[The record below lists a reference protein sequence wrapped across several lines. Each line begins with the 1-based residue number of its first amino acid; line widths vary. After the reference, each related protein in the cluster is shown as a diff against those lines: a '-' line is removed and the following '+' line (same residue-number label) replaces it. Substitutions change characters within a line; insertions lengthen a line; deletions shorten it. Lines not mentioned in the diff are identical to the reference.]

1 MSGLIIAAPAS
12 GSGKTTVTLALL
24 RALRRHGVAAAPFKC
39 GPDYIDPAFHAAAA
53 GRPCYNLD
61 PWAMRPATVA
71 ALIRAR
77 GAGVNIAEGVMGLFD
92 GGPGGIGST
101 ANLARATGWPVAL
114 VVDAAGMAQS
124 AAALVA
130 GFVNH
135 DPAVR
140 IPGVIF
146 NRTGGAAHNR
156 ILAGACANLGVTVLG
171 GVARDEKLHLPSRHL
186 GLVQAAEHEALENF
200 LNAAADAV
208 ESGVNMEA
216 VARMAESAPAEM
228 VDAGAETVD
237 APSTLPP
244 LGGRIAVARDEAFAF
259 CYPATLDSWRAA
271 GAEIF
276 FFSPLADEAP
286 DAKADAV
293 FLPGGYPE
301 LHAGR
306 LAACQNFTAAM
317 RAAAGRRAA
326 VVGECG
332 GYMVLGRALTDGGGE
347 VHQMLNLLP
356 VETSFAQIKMTLG
369 YRRLHLANHHALG
382 KKGAVFR
389 GHEFHFATAVTEPG
403 APLFTARDAAGRD
416 LGGAGCA
423 RGTVSGSFVHLVDR
437 AE

>member
-1 MSGLIIAAPAS
+1 VSGLIIAAPAS
-12 GSGKTTVTLALL
+12 GGGKTTVTLALL
-24 RALRRHGVAAAPFKC
+24 RALRRRGVAAAPFKC
-39 GPDYIDPAFHAAAA
+39 GPDYIDPMFHAAAA
-53 GRPCYNLD
+53 GRPCHNLD

-71 ALIRAR
+71 SLIRAR
-77 GAGVNIAEGVMGLFD
+77 GAGVNITEGVMGLFD
-92 GGPGGIGST
+92 GGPGGSGST
-101 ANLARATGWPVAL
+101 AGLARATGWPVAL

-130 GFVNH
+130 GFVRH

-140 IPGVIF
+140 VRGVIF

-156 ILAGACANLGVTVLG
+156 ILAEACAGLGVTVLG
-171 GVARDEKLHLPSRHL
+171 GLARNEKLHLPSRHL

-200 LNAAADAV
+200 LDTAADAV
-208 ESGVNMEA
+208 EAGLNMEA
-216 VARMAESAPAEM
+216 VVRMAESAPAET
-228 VDAGAETVD
+228 VNASAETVD

-244 LGGRIAVARDEAFAF
+244 LGGRIAVAWDEAFAF

-271 GAEIF
+271 SAEIF

-306 LAACQNFTAAM
+306 LAECQNFTAGM
-317 RAAAGRRAA
+317 HAAVNRRAA

-332 GYMVLGRALTDGGGE
+332 GYMTLGRTLTDAGGE
-347 VHQMLNLLP
+347 AHRLLNLLP
-356 VETSFAQIKMTLG
+356 VETSFAQKKMTLG
-369 YRRLHLANHHALG
+369 YRRLRLAAGHALG
-382 KKGAVFR
+382 KKGAAFR
-389 GHEFHFATAVTEPG
+389 GHEFHFAVAVTEPG
-403 APLFTARDAAGRD
+403 PPLFTAEDAAGRD
-416 LGGAGCA
+416 LGGAGCV